1 MSEKTRVC
9 ALTTV
14 PIPPDEAF
22 VLFTEE
28 VGTWWR
34 HGPRFR
40 AAIDG
45 KEGVMRFEP
54 GEGGRLLEVYDEAAD
69 DTFELG
75 RILVWEPGKRL
86 VFLIGG
92 RDFAPDEWTEVEI
105 RFERVERGARVS
117 VEHYGFDELG
127 SDHNVWHGE
136 DRESFIGS
144 MGLWWGDLLVAL
156 RVAGSRK
163 ATFDAAARVLE
174 GQEPEPGVT
183 DRCV

>member
-1 MSEKTRVC
+1 MSEETRVC

-22 VLFTEE
+22 ALFTEE
-28 VGTWWR
+28 VDTWWR

-40 AAIDG
+40 VAING
-45 KEGVMRFEP
+45 REGVMHFEP
-54 GEGGRLLEVYDEAAD
+54 GEGGRLLEVYGDAAD
-69 DTFELG
+69 ETFELG

-105 RFERVERGARVS
+105 RFEWVEQGTRVS

-127 SDHNVWHGE
+127 EDHNVWHGE

-144 MGLWWGDLLVAL
+144 MGLWWGDLLVAFRMAGCRQVTL
-156 RVAGSRK
+156 DGVARK
-163 ATFDAAARVLE
+163 ARD
-174 GQEPEPGVT
+174 QNPE
-183 DRCV
+183 